1 MEERKMAN
9 AMDSIISHHPT
20 KERKSAVVSELRT
33 ISLISPS
40 KQSHAESNPE
50 QTKTSS

>member
-9 AMDSIISHHPT
+9 AMDSIISHHPA
-20 KERKSAVVSELRT
+20 KERKSVVVSELPNHQPYK
-33 ISLISPS
+33 PS